1 VTGRTVEDFV
11 SRRVAGSDCQNRGDR
26 NRLGADRDSSHIR
39 LRHSTYHPTW
49 SAPNAPARSLKGQG
63 PTKSPIV
70 CLGSDGRHW
79 VSRYLE
85 QTQGAEKV
93 LLFCSTILFQ
103 NRGMIYGYARVST
116 EAQDLT
122 SQLAQLKGAGCEKVF
137 REKITGTTADRPQLR
152 KLMAALAHGD
162 VVIIPAVDRLS
173 RDTTDLLIIA
183 REMQKAGAGI
193 RSLAE
198 PFLDTTSDFAEIV
211 FAILGV
217 AAKLERRRIVE
228 PTARGRADAKGV
240 KFGRKPTLTPHQQRE
255 AIKWRDVDGETLR
268 SIARSYNVSPQ
279 TISRLAAA

>member
-1 VTGRTVEDFV
+1 MTRHV
-11 SRRVAGSDCQNRGDR
+11 RRLLAELR
-26 NRLGADRDSSHIR
+26 NSIR
-39 LRHSTYHPTW
+39 VQ
-49 SAPNAPARSLKGQG
+49 K
-63 PTKSPIV
+63 
-70 CLGSDGRHW
+70 
-79 VSRYLE
+79 SRYLE

-93 LLFCSTILFQ
+93 SLFCSAILFQ
-103 NRGMIYGYARVST
+103 NRDMIYGYARVST

-162 VVIIPAVDRLS
+162 VVIIPAIDRLS

-198 PFLDTTSDFAEIV
+198 PFLDTTSDFARIV

-228 PTARGRADAKGV
+228 RTARGRADAGAKGV

-255 AIKWRDVDGETLR
+255 AIERRDVDGETLR

-279 TISRLAAA
+279 TISRLAA